1 MEEFA
6 RRHALLMPR
15 IGAVARAVEREAHRD
30 PDAARHWR
38 AVLHWRYETGRALV
52 QRLHDEG
59 RLAPGWT
66 VGTAADMLLALVSN
80 GVSGTLLDD
89 RGWTPE
95 QIGEHIARLLRSAFV
110 SGG

>member
-1 MEEFA
+1 
-6 RRHALLMPR
+6 MPR

-66 VGTAADMLLALVSN
+66 VGAAADMLLALVSN

-95 QIGEHIARLLRSAFV
+95 QVGEHMARLLRSAFI

>member
-1 MEEFA
+1 
-6 RRHALLMPR
+6 MPR

-66 VGTAADMLLALVSN
+66 VGAAADMLLALVSN